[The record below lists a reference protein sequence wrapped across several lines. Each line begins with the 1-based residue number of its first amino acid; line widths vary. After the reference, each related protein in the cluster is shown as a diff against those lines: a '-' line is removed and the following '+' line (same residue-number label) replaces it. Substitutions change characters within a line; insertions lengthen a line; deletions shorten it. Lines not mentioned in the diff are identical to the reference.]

1 MNPLPTDIS
10 ALGLL
15 PRWAARLR
23 RLAGSRYFPHLAIVT
38 LAVLSFGLFIPRY
51 GFFWDDWPN
60 AWFVHLFGPAGTLS
74 AYTSDRPILGW
85 VYLLTTSWLG
95 TEPAPW
101 HVFALATRCLSAL
114 AFFGLLRTLWPN
126 EGRRNLVVAG
136 LFLVYPSFRQQP
148 VSIIYGHFF
157 LLLAG
162 HLSSLTLMVRALR
175 TSRRPW
181 LWHGLSLALAA
192 VSLFSLEYFVF
203 LEAVR
208 PVALWLAMPPAVP
221 PRTRRRHWLRLMVP
235 YAVLLAAYLFWRIAI
250 WSFPTYQPN
259 LLSSLAEDPAG
270 GLIALAGT
278 VAQDAAEVLLLI
290 WPRALQPPAV
300 GTFGLR
306 STVLW
311 GGVVG
316 LVFVGFLSLLLLRPD
331 PPETAAAHPS
341 RRIPRSSLV
350 AAALGAWALLAAG
363 TPSWITQLSI
373 RLDPMWDRLTLP
385 MTIGASLLLGTLL
398 SMIRRPRWL
407 APVLASA
414 ALASAAGL
422 QLQSGVSFFRDWE
435 MQRDF
440 FHQLVWRAPAIEPGT
455 VLVTND
461 MPFMYESDNSLTAPV
476 NWLYAEAIDGTRMPF
491 MLYFVS
497 VRYGL
502 GWPGFEPGLPIS
514 QPYRATAFEGNT
526 SDTLTILFTPPGCL
540 QVLDEVRHDS
550 MPTVPPL
557 LSRAVPLS
565 RLERIDPSGA
575 PPLDRLHDLFGPP
588 PAATWCEYFE
598 RADLAR
604 QQEDWET
611 VTALGDVAFE
621 LADRPNDASEWLP
634 FIEAYARQARVDR
647 ARELTDDS
655 LERNQAVRP
664 MLCNTWRRLGAAGIA
679 EADSVLTHLGCEA

>member
-1 MNPLPTDIS
+1 VNPRLTDLS
-10 ALGLL
+10 ASGLI
-15 PRWAARLR
+15 PSWAARLR
-23 RLAGSRYFPHLAIVT
+23 RLAGGRYVPHLAIVS
-38 LAVLSFGLFIPRY
+38 LAVLAFGLLIPRY
-51 GFFWDDWPN
+51 GFFWDDWTN
-60 AWFVHLFGPAGTLS
+60 AWYVHLFGPSGTLR

-114 AFFGLLRTLWPN
+114 AFLGLLKTLWPQ
-126 EGRRNLVVAG
+126 EARRNLAVAA

-148 VSIIYGHFF
+148 VSMIYGHFF

-162 HLSSLTLMVRALR
+162 HLSSLTLMIRAVQ
-175 TSRRPW
+175 TPRRHW
-181 LWHGLSLALAA
+181 LWHALSLALAA
-192 VSLFSLEYFVF
+192 VSMFSLEYFVF

-208 PVALWLAMPPAVP
+208 PVVLWLAMPPSVP
-221 PRTRRRHWLRLMVP
+221 AWTRRRHWLRLMVP
-235 YAVLLAAYLFWRIAI
+235 YALLLAAYLFWRVAI
-250 WSFPTYQPN
+250 WSFPTYQPG
-259 LLSSLAEDPAG
+259 LLSSLAEDPIG
-270 GLIALAGT
+270 GLVALVGT
-278 VAQDAAEVLLLI
+278 VAEDAAEVLLLI
-290 WPRALQPPAV
+290 WTSALRPPAV
-300 GTFGLR
+300 GTFGRR
-306 STVLW
+306 STIIW
-311 GGVVG
+311 GGVVA
-316 LVFVGFLSLLLLRPD
+316 LVFAAFLSLLLLRPD
-331 PPETAAAHPS
+331 PPESTIARPS
-341 RRIPRSSLV
+341 RRIPQSSLN

-363 TPSWITQLSI
+363 TPSWITQLPI
-373 RLDPMWDRLTLP
+373 RLHPMWDRLTLP
-385 MTIGASLLLGTLL
+385 MTIGASLLLGTLF
-398 SMIRRPRWL
+398 SMIRRPAWL

-414 ALASAAGL
+414 ALAAAAGL

-440 FHQLVWRAPAIEPGT
+440 FHQLVWRAPAIAPGT

-461 MPFMYESDNSLTAPV
+461 MPFTYESDNSLTAPV
-476 NWLYAEAIDGTRMPF
+476 NWVYADTVEGTRMPY

-497 VRYGL
+497 VRFGL
-502 GWPGFEPGLPIS
+502 GWPGFEAGLPIS
-514 QPYRATAFEGNT
+514 QGYRVMHFEGNT
-526 SDTLTILFTPPGCL
+526 SNTLAILFTPPGCL

-565 RLERIDPSGA
+565 RLERIDASA
-575 PPLDRLHDLFGPP
+575 SPPLDRLQDLFGTP

-611 VTALGDVAFE
+611 VAALGEVAFD

-634 FIEAYARQARVDR
+634 FIEAYARQGRVDR

-679 EADSVLTHLGCEA
+679 EADSVLAHLGCEA